1 MCAET
6 SPDAFAVYSA
16 AIEANASKANELTAG
31 LKTAMGEDA
40 DTIGIRTKAI
50 TLMSDAKYR
59 LSVIYNSAEV

>member
-16 AIEANASKANELTAG
+16 AIEANASKAKELTAG
-31 LKTAMGEDA
+31 LKAAMGEDA
-40 DTIGIRTKAI
+40 GTMGIRTKAT

-59 LSVIYNSAEV
+59 LSAIYNSAEV